1 LNSQINEG
9 IFTLFE
15 KRRDYSASRYLI
27 GFGNLI
33 SMMNLSIK
41 YISNNNITFTDE
53 EVKDFL
59 ERHPLEEICGIQ
71 FPKANETTKTVKDY
85 LMLSLFQAGKVLSD
99 ERAFKVRDI
108 LLLKYV
114 ESCHPD
120 LMENIEGLKQIYDDF
135 ITDYKERIISVIFIF
150 KFLDGG

>member
-1 LNSQINEG
+1 
-9 IFTLFE
+9 LFE

-41 YISNNNITFTDE
+41 YISNHNITFTDE

-135 ITDYKERIISVIFIF
+135 ITDYKERIISVIFIL

>member
-1 LNSQINEG
+1 
-9 IFTLFE
+9 
-15 KRRDYSASRYLI
+15 
-27 GFGNLI
+27 
-33 SMMNLSIK
+33 MMNLSIK
-41 YISNNNITFTDE
+41 YISNHNITFTDE

-135 ITDYKERIISVIFIF
+135 ITDYKERIISVIFIL

>member
-1 LNSQINEG
+1 
-9 IFTLFE
+9 
-15 KRRDYSASRYLI
+15 
-27 GFGNLI
+27 
-33 SMMNLSIK
+33 MNLSIK
-41 YISNNNITFTDE
+41 YISNHNITFTDE